1 MSNSC
6 TIVLPGQNAD
16 VRFSKPSTDMAYNNS
31 IATII
36 STLSHQLN
44 STEPHKAL
52 SVVFGTHNS
61 ESCDL
66 VISNL
71 VKYGL
76 ASPAA
81 NPESSLLRLRD
92 DVVGKVYVA
101 QLYGMKDDLTDKMS
115 ESFENN
121 GMPIAL
127 KVCAANFSHRFLLG
141 ETERRREES
150 KARKL
155 TWCSISRTVVLEKS
169 YRS

>member
-1 MSNSC
+1 
-6 TIVLPGQNAD
+6 
-16 VRFSKPSTDMAYNNS
+16 MAYNNS

-44 STEPHKAL
+44 STEPQKAL
-52 SVVFGTHNS
+52 SVVFGTHNP

-76 ASPAA
+76 ATRTDASPD
-81 NPESSLLRLRD
+81 SLLRLRD

-101 QLYGMKDDLTDKMS
+101 QLYGMKDDLTDKIS
-115 ESFENN
+115 ESFEPN

-127 KVCAANFSHRFLLG
+127 KVRPEPFP
-141 ETERRREES
+141 
-150 KARKL
+150 
-155 TWCSISRTVVLEKS
+155 
-169 YRS
+169 

>member
-1 MSNSC
+1 
-6 TIVLPGQNAD
+6 
-16 VRFSKPSTDMAYNNS
+16 MAYNNS
-31 IATII
+31 ITTII

-52 SVVFGTHNS
+52 SVVFGTHNP

-66 VISNL
+66 VIGNL

-76 ASPAA
+76 ATRTDPTS
-81 NPESSLLRLRD
+81 ESSLLRLRD

-115 ESFENN
+115 ESFEPN

-127 KVCAANFSHRFLLG
+127 KVSLP
-141 ETERRREES
+141 S
-150 KARKL
+150 
-155 TWCSISRTVVLEKS
+155 S
-169 YRS
+169 